1 MEGLGRCSARCMEVP
16 ISVVS
21 ASTSIRC
28 RTCRRRGRLPGRTL
42 AKATDVSHFAS
53 FLALPQCQDRLEGR
67 HSLPRIV
74 PSVTT
79 QLYMSPPWRRPPLAD
94 CPALSTAARS
104 ALVELAFSSLP
115 RCVADGCLG
124 STGYATPCGRGATE
138 LSTSDR
144 HRCVVGRRRMVV
156 LVVLCGVCRSGRAVP
171 CARRNSRRESH
182 CLRLLKQKLRAVHLL
197 SSAL

>member
-1 MEGLGRCSARCMEVP
+1 MTVRLMEGLGRCSARCMEVP

-28 RTCRRRGRLPGRTL
+28 RTCHRRGRLPGRTL

-53 FLALPQCQDRLEGR
+53 FLALPQCQDCLEGR

-74 PSVTT
+74 LSVTT
-79 QLYMSPPWRRPPLAD
+79 QLYMLPPWRRPPLAD

-104 ALVELAFSSLP
+104 ALVELAFISLP

-124 STGYATPCGRGATE
+124 STGYASPCGRGATE

-144 HRCVVGRRRMVV
+144 HRCVAGRRRTVGCSYCA
-156 LVVLCGVCRSGRAVP
+156 LRRLPKREGRS
-171 CARRNSRRESH
+171 
-182 CLRLLKQKLRAVHLL
+182 LRAPEL
-197 SSAL
+197 AP